1 MDTDWFIKFEEYL
14 NGEMGNK
21 EKSVFESELSS
32 NEEMNSAFKI
42 YRTIETEM
50 GIHRQESRNE
60 AELKHSLDSLNA
72 KYFQD
77 SKKAT
82 KVVPLFSSRVFKS
95 LMTVAASLLIFFLV
109 YTVIFQPSQE
119 VRLLADNYINM
130 HYKQLGQT
138 MDSTPDSLQLGIAA
152 HNNQEYNKALQLF
165 QGVQEK
171 QPGNVENIKNM
182 GLSYLMNKDFDLA
195 LQKFDELAAIKN
207 LYSNEGLFLKA
218 LTLMQRD
225 EKGDKEEAK
234 SLLEQVV
241 KDEEVGSEQAKEW
254 LKKF

>member
-14 NGEMGNK
+14 KGEMGIK

-32 NEEMNSAFKI
+32 NEEMNSAFNI

-50 GIHRQESRNE
+50 GIHRQGSGNE
-60 AELKHSLDSLNA
+60 AELKHSLDRLNV

-77 SKKAT
+77 SKKSA
-82 KVVPLFSSRVFKS
+82 KVVPLISSKIVKF
-95 LMTVAASLLIFFLV
+95 LMAVAAGFLIFFLV
-109 YTVIFQPSQE
+109 YSLIVQPSQD
-119 VRLLADNYINM
+119 VRYLADNYIDS

-152 HNNQEYNKALQLF
+152 HNNQEYNKAIQLF

-171 QPGNVENIKNM
+171 QPGNAEAIKSM
-182 GLSYLMNKDFDLA
+182 GLSYLMNKDYDLA

-225 EKGDKEEAK
+225 ETGDKEEAK